1 MRFWKVKTPEDKRR
15 FLILIAA
22 FAAIYVFWGSTY
34 LAIKYAIETL
44 PPFLM
49 AGGRFLFAG
58 TILFLWARMSSDYE
72 KPRLEHW
79 RTSFVVGTLLLLGGN
94 GGVVLA
100 QHYISSSLAALLVA
114 TEPFWVVILSWLWLK
129 GSRPSWRTVL
139 GLVLGL
145 VGVWLLISTNGTNGS
160 PASGGV
166 GYWIG
171 IFAVIG
177 AALSWATGSIYGLR
191 APVPKSS
198 IMTAGMQMMAGSLS
212 LLVVGLVRG
221 EWSRFNPSAVS
232 ATSLFGLAYLILFGS
247 LIGFTAYSWL
257 LKNAPP
263 SKVATYAYIN
273 PVIAVFL
280 GWLIAGESFSGQ
292 MLFGAGVI
300 VGSVALITSH
310 RKPKASTDEIDLHT
324 SITPAGGCKP
334 LPVSG

>member
-1 MRFWKVKTPEDKRR
+1 
-15 FLILIAA
+15 
-22 FAAIYVFWGSTY
+22 
-34 LAIKYAIETL
+34 
-44 PPFLM
+44 M

-58 TILFLWARMSSDYE
+58 TILFLWARLSSDYE
-72 KPRLEHW
+72 RPRLEHW

-129 GSRPSWRTVL
+129 GSRPNWKTVL

-145 VGVWLLISTNGTNGS
+145 VGVWLLISTNRTNGAL
-160 PASGGV
+160 ASGGV
-166 GYWIG
+166 EYWIG
-171 IFAVIG
+171 ICAVIG
-177 AALSWATGSIYGLR
+177 GALSWATGSVYGLR
-191 APVPKSS
+191 TPVPRSA
-198 IMTAGMQMMAGSLS
+198 IMTAGMQMISGSLS
-212 LLVVGLVRG
+212 LLLVGWVLG

-232 ATSLFGLAYLILFGS
+232 ANSLFGLAYLILFGS

-280 GWLIAGESFSGQ
+280 GWLIAGESFSGR
-292 MLFGAGVI
+292 MLIGAGVI

-310 RKPKASTDEIDLHT
+310 KKHKASNVEIDLHT

-334 LPVSG
+334 LPISV